1 MKLTLLLFTIINI
14 IITQDHH
21 DYILHN
27 RDRQQGVRIL
37 TAYLYLNDVEAG
49 GGTKFT
55 DLDLTVMPKL
65 GRALFWPSV
74 FNDKPHEKDK
84 RTNHQGTVLCI
95 AFPLFIYLVGIRVK
109 LYASNSF
116 FSPTSSFILQ
126 PFRLRRELS
135 LAPMVGFISMISR
148 YVLYIISL

>member
-1 MKLTLLLFTIINI
+1 MKLTLLLFNIINI
-14 IITQDHH
+14 ITTQDHH

-27 RDRQQGVRIL
+27 FDRQQGVRIL

-74 FNDKPHEKDK
+74 FNDKPHEKDG
-84 RTNHQGTVLCI
+84 RTNHQGTL
-95 AFPLFIYLVGIRVK
+95 L
-109 LYASNSF
+109 
-116 FSPTSSFILQ
+116 
-126 PFRLRRELS
+126 
-135 LAPMVGFISMISR
+135 
-148 YVLYIISL
+148 